1 MKKIFVLCL
10 NLILLVA
17 VATAQETQ
25 KSELHQQAE
34 SALSN
39 SHPITARYTFVRA
52 YEDYFNKGKFQ
63 QGLSV
68 SPRPLRFI
76 SLRTSTRKLSTC

>member
-10 NLILLVA
+10 NLFLLVA
-17 VATAQETQ
+17 VATAQEAQ

-52 YEDYFNKGKFQ
+52 YED
-63 QGLSV
+63 
-68 SPRPLRFI
+68 
-76 SLRTSTRKLSTC
+76 